1 MPFSKTLST
10 VLLISGLLVT
20 SSAFATTTYTYTSTS
35 SAEFSGRFSVDT
47 GLVNG
52 SYSFLDLA
60 ARPAGFTENFFTT
73 PFIDGRGSSR
83 LPSLSLFNI
92 TIANGQVSNWDIRA
106 TTPFT
111 FVTTG
116 TGGRGYSKVYHDNAT
131 LIFHATNQPYLPANG
146 AAYQSTI
153 TEGDYKTYYAS
164 GFAYQEAL
172 TGAYSQAGTWSA
184 STVPLTAV
192 AEPESYSMLILGL
205 GMMGWLVRRRKPV
218 QR

>member
-1 MPFSKTLST
+1 MLFSKILST
-10 VLLISGLLVT
+10 VLLTAGLLVAN
-20 SSAFATTTYTYTSTS
+20 SAFATTTYTYTSTS

-47 GLVNG
+47 GLANG

-60 ARPAGFTENFFTT
+60 SRPVGFTENFFTT
-73 PFIDGRGSSR
+73 PFVDGRGVSR
-83 LPSLSLFNI
+83 LPSLSLFDI

-131 LIFHATNQPYLPANG
+131 LIFHATNQPYLPGNG
-146 AAYQSTI
+146 GAYQSTI
-153 TEGDYKTYYAS
+153 AEGDYKTYYAA
-164 GFAYQEAL
+164 GFAYQEAI
-172 TGAYSQAGTWSA
+172 TGAYSRAGTWST
-184 STVPLTAV
+184 STAPLTAV
-192 AEPESYSMLILGL
+192 PEPESYSMLILGL
-205 GMMGWLVRRRKPV
+205 GMMGWLVRRRKSV